1 MKFLSLMLILSTIL
15 PCTRVGSSD
24 IIAPSGLEEYAKRY
38 LLEYQILFDT
48 YGSDLGDLGEFKFYS
63 GYPYRAQG
71 ILSSIHGA
79 AIFFYSS
86 TEQEIEIQTIDERI
100 EFYLWTVMKDN
111 PPTTFWETESEEA
124 PSLDVYYIEANLR
137 IGNGTTPT
145 FFALR
150 KNEVAIFASSEIPFD
165 YRIIVEPLGYMK
177 VDGILIYENR
187 MILKGSNNERD
198 WLPEIA
204 LLDATNE
211 FLRLARTAALDDA
224 EIKQIQGFSLL
235 KAKAEQIE
243 RNLASGAYEDDW
255 RLRWKD
261 EEEFWQIAKQYGIM
275 EELAQRILE
284 EILKLYLEP
293 EPNPII
299 ETAKWVTISI
309 VVTVIGGLIVAWLT
323 GKWKPRFFTFKR
335 NRPKYVKTVDS
346 WCTYFTQSESR
357 LSSSSRL

>member
-1 MKFLSLMLILSTIL
+1 MKSLALITVLLILLS
-15 PCTRVGSSD
+15 CTRVNGSSM
-24 IIAPSGLEEYAKRY
+24 ISPSDLEEYARRY

-48 YGSDLGDLGEFKFYS
+48 YGSDLGSLSEFEFYS
-63 GYPYRAQG
+63 GYPYRVQG
-71 ILSSIHGA
+71 VLSNIHGA
-79 AIFFYSS
+79 TIFFYSS

-100 EFYLWTVMKDN
+100 EFYLWPVMKDN

-124 PSLDVYYIEANLR
+124 PNGFTTYYIRANLQ
-137 IGNGTTPT
+137 IGDGVTPT
-145 FFALR
+145 FFIMR
-150 KNEVAIFASSEIPFD
+150 KNEVAIFASGECMHGC
-165 YRIIVEPLGYMK
+165 RIMVEPLGYLK
-177 VDGILIYENR
+177 IDGILIYENR
-187 MILKGSNNERD
+187 MILKGSNDEQD

-211 FLRLARTAALDDA
+211 FLRLARNAALDEA
-224 EIKQIQGFSLL
+224 EIKQIQGLSLL

-243 RNLASGAYEDDW
+243 RNFASGAYEDNW

-284 EILKLYLEP
+284 EILKPYLEQ

-323 GKWKPRFFTFKR
+323 GKWKPRFFTSKR
-335 NRPKYVKTVDS
+335 SRPKYVKTVDP
-346 WCTYFTQSESR
+346 F
-357 LSSSSRL
+357 